1 MNSTL
6 LKAIEQ
12 NFEARLQKKTGWG
25 KNEVMQEYKEAVLE
39 VVLDSMD
46 KSK

>member
-1 MNSTL
+1 MKITL
-6 LKAIEQ
+6 LKSIEQ

-25 KNEVMQEYKEAVLE
+25 KNEVMQEYKEAVMEGVLE
-39 VVLDSMD
+39 FID